1 MYRYINASDNTHL
14 IKDEPYYRIKNN
26 LDVLVARLP
35 SSKVK
40 EVFFGMVSKVY
51 YKRYQVVQT
60 KPESDTEQLLSTLMA
75 TIIEQNLE
83 IKRRTNHTMILS
95 LVEDVGILS
104 TNIMAK

>member
-51 YKRYQVVQT
+51 YKRCKAIQT
-60 KPESDTEQLLSTLMA
+60 KSESDTELLLSTLMA
-75 TIIEQNLE
+75 TLIEQNLE
-83 IKRRTNHTMILS
+83 IKRLFNL
-95 LVEDVGILS
+95 
-104 TNIMAK
+104 

>member
-40 EVFFGMVSKVY
+40 EVLFGMVSKVY
-51 YKRYQVVQT
+51 YKRRKAIQT
-60 KPESDTEQLLSTLMA
+60 KSESDTELLLSTLMA
-75 TIIEQNLE
+75 TIIEQNLK
-83 IKRRTNHTMILS
+83 IKRLS
-95 LVEDVGILS
+95 NL
-104 TNIMAK
+104 

>member
-1 MYRYINASDNTHL
+1 MYRYIEASDNSHL
-14 IKDEPYYRIKNN
+14 IKDETYNRIRKN
-26 LDVLVARLP
+26 LDDFMARLS
-35 SSKVK
+35 SSKDK
-40 EVFFGMVSKVY
+40 ELLFEMVSKVY

-95 LVEDVGILS
+95 LVENVGILS